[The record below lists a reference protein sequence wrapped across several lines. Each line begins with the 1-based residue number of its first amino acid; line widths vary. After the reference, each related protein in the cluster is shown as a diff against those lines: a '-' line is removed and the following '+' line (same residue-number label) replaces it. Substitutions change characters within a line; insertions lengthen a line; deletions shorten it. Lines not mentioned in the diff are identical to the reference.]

1 MVSNGHISFTILPM
15 QSQVCGLTDE
25 ETAAKTLSLFTNLER
40 RTESLSLSVQD
51 RTRAGVI

>member
-40 RTESLSLSVQD
+40 RTESLSLSVQE